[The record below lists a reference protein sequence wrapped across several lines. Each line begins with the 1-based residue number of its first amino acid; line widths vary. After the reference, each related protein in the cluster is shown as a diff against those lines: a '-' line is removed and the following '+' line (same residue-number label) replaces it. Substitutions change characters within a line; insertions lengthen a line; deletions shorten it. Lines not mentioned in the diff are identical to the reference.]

1 MKYFLPVYLQ
11 VAHKRRKNYDL
22 ATDEFCVEGW
32 DLINSDA
39 REQYYIAGYGKK
51 RKLIFAG
58 YFNACSM
65 EEISDKIKKSN
76 LVIVKSKRF
85 CRNNALN
92 MLREYSY
99 RERCFAPVAYSGG
112 EEILFF
118 PQLRYE
124 DSLLICWLL
133 KQKFENE
140 IYHVAYA
147 NRTRLII
154 C

>member
-11 VAHKRRKNYDL
+11 VAHKRRKKYDL
-22 ATDEFCVEGW
+22 AVDEFCVEGW

-99 RERCFAPVAYSGG
+99 REGCFAPVVYSGG
-112 EEILFF
+112 EEVLFF

-124 DSLLICWLL
+124 DGLLVKWLL
-133 KQKFENE
+133 KQQFKEE
-140 IYHVAYA
+140 MYYVTYGSSSQ
-147 NRTRLII
+147 LIAI
-154 C
+154 